1 MNSLNVNNTSAW
13 SLEFRL
19 GGIIRSILSLRISSF
34 FGTAEREIATLRNVA
49 PEMDFARPWISHH
62 RHHRDPSPTFFFRL
76 RDRCH
81 SRQHMDA
88 QPTPVPVSQADLSSE
103 KQQRRR
109 REWNRGP
116 LQDLFPR
123 IPAKAL
129 EIILDKCIDKNFVYN
144 LSESK
149 IWNAR
154 RYTSIV
160 VAHVRHFYTDYDK
173 LLREELVER
182 YEARRQSG
190 KQVWKVLREWCP
202 WDADNEVLEQC
213 FNATLLPPSQRD
225 PTWDPMDIDDDSD
238 GEGPYRADAIDDGD
252 AMDLD

>member
-1 MNSLNVNNTSAW
+1 MVIGVSTWWNY
-13 SLEFRL
+13 FRC
-19 GGIIRSILSLRISSF
+19 SISSNF
-34 FGTAEREIATLRNVA
+34 IISTFGTAEREIGTLRNVA

-62 RHHRDPSPTFFFRL
+62 RDPSQTFYSRL
-76 RDRCH
+76 RHRCH

-88 QPTPVPVSQADLSSE
+88 QPTPAPVSQSDLSPE
-103 KQQRRR
+103 EQQRRR

-129 EIILDKCIDKNFVYN
+129 EVILDKCIDKDFVYN

-160 VAHVRHFYTDYDK
+160 VAHVRHFYTDYDR

-190 KQVWKVLREWCP
+190 KQVWKILREWCP

-238 GEGPYRADAIDDGD
+238 GEGPYRTDAIDDGD